1 MKYLLK
7 TSALI
12 SITAIVIF
20 GCASFVT
27 KTDENDKKKK
37 PNVIFVFTDD
47 QRFNS
52 LGITGDPVTETPH
65 IDQLAQEGVFFNQA
79 FITSPI
85 CGPSRANIFT
95 SQWERK
101 NQIGFTNV
109 SHNYISEAIFNNSWQ
124 MQMKNAGYTTA
135 FIGKHHTKIADRN
148 NTPLKKGIDFT
159 YYGNGHLGFYPAKKH
174 KEFSNLKNKTQV
186 EGLFEATEAF

>member
-27 KTDENDKKKK
+27 KTDESDKKKK

-52 LGITGDPVTETPH
+52 LGMTGDPVTETPH
-65 IDQLAQEGVFFNQA
+65 IDQCAFF
-79 FITSPI
+79 
-85 CGPSRANIFT
+85 
-95 SQWERK
+95 E
-101 NQIGFTNV
+101 
-109 SHNYISEAIFNNSWQ
+109 
-124 MQMKNAGYTTA
+124 
-135 FIGKHHTKIADRN
+135 TKIN
-148 NTPLKKGIDFT
+148 KIDKC
-159 YYGNGHLGFYPAKKH
+159 LV
-174 KEFSNLKNKTQV
+174 L
-186 EGLFEATEAF
+186 LL